1 MEPGYQ
7 HFQRSMSLRKWKGRI
22 FHLICMLAILLVLLV
37 LATLLYNII
46 EQGWHR
52 INWDFLTGFPS
63 RRPERA
69 GIYGALIGSVYVI
82 SVASVTSF
90 LLGVGAAVY
99 LEEYATRGWFVK
111 AVQINISN
119 LAGVPSVVYGLLGLE
134 IFARTLGLGDSVLAG
149 GFTMGLLILPIVIIA
164 SEEALRAVPP
174 SIREG
179 AFALGASRWQTIWH
193 LVLPQ
198 AFPSILTGVILAISR
213 AIGEAAPL
221 IVLGALAFVP
231 FAPDGLLSQFTV
243 LPIQIF
249 SWISRPQAEF
259 HEVAAAAIMVLLVVL
274 LSMNAVAVLL
284 RLKFQKKSDI

>member
-52 INWDFLTGFPS
+52 INWEFLTGFPS

-179 AFALGASRWQTIWH
+179 ALALGASRWQTIWH

>member
-69 GIYGALIGSVYVI
+69 GIYGALIGSEYVI
-82 SVASVTSF
+82 SIASVTSF

-111 AVQINISN
+111 AVQIHISN

-179 AFALGASRWQTIWH
+179 ALALGASRWQTIWH